1 MLEIFFPQRIFDKI
15 SINFMAENEIKELE
29 KNFENLEI
37 KDFKTNILSGLSL
50 KIPKYDEDLIIFAN
64 GKFWKKYFSDND
76 FTKNHIFSFWKP
88 FYKDQNF
95 FKDLENIDKDIFQI
109 KSELESNTLLT
120 NSKKI
125 EMKEKIEYIF
135 FLLSWVY
142 FNIFTLLEKTNQN
155 ISELQNLDSK
165 AEYEATAELII
176 ESSKTKKVEL
186 ESALQSL
193 ENRISLFY
201 QIILQFFWI

>member
-1 MLEIFFPQRIFDKI
+1 MLEIFVPQRIFDKI
-15 SINFMAENEIKELE
+15 SINFITENELGELE

-37 KDFKTNILSGLSL
+37 KDFKTNILSGFSLS
-50 KIPKYDEDLIIFAN
+50 IPEYDEDLIIFSN
-64 GKFWKKYFSDND
+64 WKFGKKYFSDND